1 MPEVSAQPSLTN
13 QATQPQDTTNKKGY
27 SWKKILVGVVILA
40 ILIGGGIA
48 VFNYQDSLL
57 SLFEKQTEESSQQT
71 ESSQKVTNISAAHN
85 AFGLDI
91 LKELQSEDKSENIF
105 ISPSSI
111 SLALSMTYNGAVGE
125 TKSAMAKTLKLSD
138 FSIEQVNQSS
148 KNLLELLDDPDS
160 KVQIDIANSIWA
172 RKGVEFKQSFL
183 DVNQK
188 YYSAKVT
195 TLDFSQEDAVDIM
208 NKWVSDNTVGKIPTI
223 ITPPITPAAVMYLI
237 NAIYFNG
244 TWSYEFDSKLTEEGE
259 FTSFDGSKHTKP
271 MMHQTREDFSYL
283 ETDDFQAVELPYG
296 EKKRLGMY
304 VFLPKKDSTAFF
316 NGLAADDWNSWVS
329 KFKTKEGALILPKFK
344 IEYGQKLNA
353 TLEKLGMKIAFSPD
367 ADFSNIADASGVGG
381 FYISNVMH
389 KSFIDVNEEGTEA
402 AAATSV
408 EMKFGMAEQE
418 EQDAFHMEVNKPF
431 FFAIADQETKEI
443 IFMGLV
449 KNIP

>member
-1 MPEVSAQPSLTN
+1 MPEIPVQPHTP
-13 QATQPQDTTNKKGY
+13 QPTPSQKGMN
-27 SWKKILVGVVILA
+27 WKKILIGVVILVTLLGVGLA
-40 ILIGGGIA
+40 IFI
-48 VFNYQDSLL
+48 YRDSLR
-57 SLFEKQTEESSQQT
+57 SLFKNQTEESSQQI
-71 ESSQKVTNISAAHN
+71 EPSQEVTSISAAHN
-85 AFGLDI
+85 AFGFDI

-111 SLALSMTYNGAVGE
+111 SLALSMTYNGADGE
-125 TKSAMAKTLKLSD
+125 TKSAMAKTLRLPN

-148 KNLLELLDDPDS
+148 RNLLSLLDDSDS

-183 DVNQK
+183 NVNQK

-195 TLDFSQEDAVDIM
+195 TLDFSKEDAVDVM
-208 NKWVSDNTVGKIPTI
+208 NKWVNDNTNGKIPTI
-223 ITPPITPAAVMYLI
+223 ITPPINPLTVMFLI

-244 TWSYEFDSKLTEEGE
+244 TWTYEFDSKLTEERQ
-259 FTSFDGSKHTKP
+259 FTSFDGSKHQKP

-296 EKKRLGMY
+296 DKKRLGMY
-304 VFLPKKDSTAFF
+304 AFLPKKDFTTFF
-316 NGLAADDWNSWVS
+316 NRLTSDDWNSWVS
-329 KFKTKEGALILPKFK
+329 KFKAKEGTLILPKFK
-344 IEYGQKLNA
+344 IEYGKELNDS
-353 TLEKLGMKIAFSPD
+353 LKKLGMGVAFES
-367 ADFSNIADASGVGG
+367 ADFSKMSNDPRLL
-381 FYISNVMH
+381 ISQVLH

-408 EMKFGMAEQE
+408 EMTFGSVGPE
-418 EQDAFHMEVNKPF
+418 EKDVFSMEVNKPF
-431 FFAIADQETKEI
+431 FFAITDKETNEI